1 MPGLNAVPDLLISII
16 RKEQQVSAHL
26 IRHAGTQ
33 ANVSLLQLVVICF
46 SCLGN
51 FEILKFEVRVDA
63 FVVCGF

>member
-33 ANVSLLQLVVICF
+33 ANVSLLQLVV